1 MFRHILIPTDCT
13 PDTLNALDIAVK
25 MQDLNTSE
33 DTKITLL
40 HVIETIADDDSHE
53 FQNFYNSLKQQA
65 QKTMEDFT
73 TVYQDKNMIRHHIS
87 FGNRVQE
94 ILAFSQNEDVDL
106 IILSSHKIDPNNPT
120 QGWGTISHKVGILS
134 SCPVMLVK

>member
-13 PDTLNALDIAVK
+13 QQTLNALDIANR
-25 MQDLNTSE
+25 MQELNTSE
-33 DTKITLL
+33 ETAITLL
-40 HVIETIADDDSHE
+40 HVIETIADDDSQE
-53 FQNFYNSLKQQA
+53 FQQFYNQLKQQA
-65 QKTMEDFT
+65 HKKMEEFVQACRQKSD
-73 TVYQDKNMIRHHIS
+73 IRKHIA

-94 ILAFSQNEDVDL
+94 ILTFCQEESVDL